1 MDLIKAIKEC
11 KEIFVEVQMPSTYL
25 WVKASKKDLL
35 LHMQANRDFNDKEL
49 YIVTRYGNAS
59 LYLAP
64 EKA

>member
-1 MDLIKAIKEC
+1 MELIKAIKSC
-11 KEIFVEVQMPSTYL
+11 KEVFVEVQMPSTYI

-35 LHMQANRDFNDKEL
+35 THMQANRDFNAKEL
-49 YIVTRYGNAS
+49 YIVTRYGNLS

>member
-1 MDLIKAIKEC
+1 MELIKAIKEC
-11 KEIFVEVQMPSTYL
+11 ME
-25 WVKASKKDLL
+25 LL
-35 LHMQANRDFNDKEL
+35 RHMKANRDFKSKEL

>member
-1 MDLIKAIKEC
+1 MDLIKAIKSC
-11 KEIFVEVQMPSTYL
+11 KEVFVEVQMPSTHI

-35 LHMQANRDFNDKEL
+35 THMQANRDFNSKEL
-49 YIVTRYGNAS
+49 YIVTRYGNMS

>member
-1 MDLIKAIKEC
+1 MDLVKAIKEC

-25 WVKASKKDLL
+25 WVKASKMELL
-35 LHMQANRDFNDKEL
+35 RHMKANRDFNAKEL